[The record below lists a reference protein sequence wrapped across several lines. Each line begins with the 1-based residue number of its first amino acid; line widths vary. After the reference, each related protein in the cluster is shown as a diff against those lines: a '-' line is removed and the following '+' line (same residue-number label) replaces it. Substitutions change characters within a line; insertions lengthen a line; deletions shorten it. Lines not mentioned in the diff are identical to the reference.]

1 MKAQAFFAI
10 QGDIAMIKKT
20 LLATLFAA
28 SLGAVAAPAAAAVY
42 VTVAPPAPRYEVAPQ
57 PRRGYTWVP
66 GYWDWRG
73 NRHIWVS
80 GHWVRERHGYHYSQS
95 RWVERDG
102 RWYMERG
109 AWRRGDRDRDGIANY
124 QDRDRD
130 GDGVRNRDDRAPDN
144 PRRY

>member
-1 MKAQAFFAI
+1 M
-10 QGDIAMIKKT
+10 KKT

-28 SLGAVAAPAAAAVY
+28 SLGAVAIPASAAIY
-42 VTVAPPAPRYEVAPQ
+42 VHVAPPEPRYESVPA
-57 PRRGYTWVP
+57 PRRGYVWAP

-73 NRHIWVS
+73 NRHVWVS
-80 GHWVRERHGYHYSQS
+80 GHWVRERRGYYYDNA
-95 RWVERDG
+95 RWVERNG
-102 RWYMERG
+102 GWYMERG
-109 AWRRGDRDRDGIANY
+109 RWQRGDRDRDGIANY